1 MVRPRYVGKKDRI
14 DVKTVLVE
22 PEIESCWDLSLMWDR
37 LSWS

>member
-14 DVKTVLVE
+14 DVKTVVE